1 MTKRITL
8 FFTLLMVYAIGF
20 SQTIVGT
27 DPENKN
33 VVLEEFT
40 GIHCVFCPDGHAIAQ
55 SIYDAHPDDVLL
67 VYIHQ
72 GSFATPSGSEPDFRT
87 QWGNAIAGQS
97 GLTGYPAGTV
107 NRHLFSGWSQGS
119 GTAMSRNYWTS
130 ASNQI
135 MAAPSY
141 LNVGAEATIVTS
153 TRQLVVEVEVYY
165 TDNSPVSSN
174 YLNVAILQNNILG
187 PQTGGNMG
195 SNYVHK
201 HMLRHFLTGQW
212 GAEITETTTGSL
224 YSATFAYELP
234 EDYNNVEVVLENL
247 DIVAYVTE
255 THQEAISGI
264 MANETYIASNDYDAA
279 ILSAYYPQTACAG
292 VIAPEVVL
300 KNYGVNALT
309 TLTFKYT
316 MNGGEEATFD
326 WTGNLAQNES
336 TMVTLPEIAYDVLAN
351 NTLNI
356 HCEQPD
362 GEVDQLP
369 QNDSFNSSFEQ
380 SQYYPE
386 AGYFGVQ
393 TLGDPQDVTWN
404 LTDGNGTVIA
414 EGGPYSTPGL
424 QLEAIAFPEDGCYTL
439 TLNDASGQGLSGGFY
454 IITDESTNV
463 LWTGPA
469 FTNKVSAELAY
480 DSQVGLSE
488 VDFTGEINI
497 FPNPIAD
504 MATMEFDLNSNVV
517 AEIGLYDLVGR
528 NIATLYQGQL
538 TSGHQSIPLNTRGIN
553 SGVYF
558 VKIKLNNQTV
568 IKKVIIG

>member
-130 ASNQI
+130 ASNQ
-135 MAAPSY
+135 
-141 LNVGAEATIVTS
+141 
-153 TRQLVVEVEVYY
+153 
-165 TDNSPVSSN
+165 
-174 YLNVAILQNNILG
+174 
-187 PQTGGNMG
+187 
-195 SNYVHK
+195 
-201 HMLRHFLTGQW
+201 
-212 GAEITETTTGSL
+212 
-224 YSATFAYELP
+224 
-234 EDYNNVEVVLENL
+234 
-247 DIVAYVTE
+247 
-255 THQEAISGI
+255 
-264 MANETYIASNDYDAA
+264 
-279 ILSAYYPQTACAG
+279 G

-326 WTGNLAQNES
+326 WTGNLAQNEW

-404 LTDGNGTVIA
+404 LTDGDGTVIA

-469 FTNKVSAELAY
+469 FNNKVSAELAY
-480 DSQVGLSE
+480 DSQVGLNE

-504 MATMEFDLNSNVV
+504 MATMEFNLNSNVV

-538 TSGHQSIPLNTRGIN
+538 TSGHQSIPLNTHGIN

>member
-8 FFTLLMVYAIGF
+8 FFTLLMVNAIGF

-195 SNYVHK
+195 NNYVHK
-201 HMLRHFLTGQW
+201 HMLR
-212 GAEITETTTGSL
+212 
-224 YSATFAYELP
+224 
-234 EDYNNVEVVLENL
+234 
-247 DIVAYVTE
+247 
-255 THQEAISGI
+255 
-264 MANETYIASNDYDAA
+264 
-279 ILSAYYPQTACAG
+279 
-292 VIAPEVVL
+292 
-300 KNYGVNALT
+300 
-309 TLTFKYT
+309 
-316 MNGGEEATFD
+316 
-326 WTGNLAQNES
+326 
-336 TMVTLPEIAYDVLAN
+336 
-351 NTLNI
+351 
-356 HCEQPD
+356 
-362 GEVDQLP
+362 
-369 QNDSFNSSFEQ
+369 
-380 SQYYPE
+380 
-386 AGYFGVQ
+386 
-393 TLGDPQDVTWN
+393 
-404 LTDGNGTVIA
+404 
-414 EGGPYSTPGL
+414 
-424 QLEAIAFPEDGCYTL
+424 
-439 TLNDASGQGLSGGFY
+439 
-454 IITDESTNV
+454 
-463 LWTGPA
+463 
-469 FTNKVSAELAY
+469 
-480 DSQVGLSE
+480 
-488 VDFTGEINI
+488 
-497 FPNPIAD
+497 
-504 MATMEFDLNSNVV
+504 
-517 AEIGLYDLVGR
+517 
-528 NIATLYQGQL
+528 
-538 TSGHQSIPLNTRGIN
+538 
-553 SGVYF
+553 
-558 VKIKLNNQTV
+558 
-568 IKKVIIG
+568 